1 MEIDE
6 FVAPPQERYEL
17 LLGIRIPMQFQEFRE
32 CNLVVVLA
40 LQLGYALYELWHERT
55 LPS

>member
-17 LLGIRIPMQFQEFRE
+17 LLGVRIPMQFQEFRE

-40 LQLGYALYELWHERT
+40 LQLGYALYELWHEHT